1 MDRAG
6 TPAPTTSS
14 DPDPR
19 ASPDPRARPDSR
31 AHPGPASA
39 ARDSRLGRLDRPPRP
54 ARGPGAGEGVGQ
66 SPGLAA
72 GGPGRGRVSG
82 QWVRVGGRTSEVAQ
96 AGTYKV
102 KVPIKPTWRLHL
114 DGQRVK
120 AKLVVAAT
128 SPSGATVHT
137 AVRFWLRG

>member
-1 MDRAG
+1 MPVP
-6 TPAPTTSS
+6 TPVTTPVPPAPPATTAWV
-14 DPDPR
+14 
-19 ASPDPRARPDSR
+19 ASTV
-31 AHPGPASA
+31 
-39 ARDSRLGRLDRPPRP
+39 RLDQTGGRVP
-54 ARGPGAGEGVGQ
+54 AKVSVSPAGPQLEVRVVA
-66 SPGLAA
+66 
-72 GGPGRGRVSG
+72 RVSG
-82 QWVRVGGRTSEVAQ
+82 QWVRVGGRTGEVAQ

-102 KVPIKPTWRLHL
+102 KVPIKPTWRLNL

>member
-1 MDRAG
+1 MRRTVAAVLAG
-6 TPAPTTSS
+6 CLVAPA
-14 DPDPR
+14 
-19 ASPDPRARPDSR
+19 
-31 AHPGPASA
+31 
-39 ARDSRLGRLDRPPRP
+39 
-54 ARGPGAGEGVGQ
+54 
-66 SPGLAA
+66 
-72 GGPGRGRVSG
+72 
-82 QWVRVGGRTSEVAQ
+82 VAQ

-128 SPSGATVHT
+128 SPSGVTVHT